1 LDERDEALLKGI
13 CLGSLAGATLQE
25 KLELA
30 KKAGFDAVELGNLN
44 ERGTVTPSMTDDQV
58 RALLPLFAATVP
70 AHGMFAGDAWS
81 VPLTAPDSA
90 VRQRGLDLMYR
101 SVDVAVL
108 LGMSSLLIVPG
119 AVNDDVAYDQAYEW
133 AQEALRK
140 LAQRAKGS
148 GLLLGI
154 ENVGNK
160 MLLSPLETARFIDEI
175 GDPDFGAY
183 FDVGNILGTGY
194 PDQWIRILGQR
205 IKRIHVK
212 DRKAGPTGGGMPLL
226 AGDVPWDR
234 VMRELRAIGYDSYL
248 TAEIGTFKHHAA
260 EGAWQ
265 ISRSLDALIGA
276 PT

>member
-1 LDERDEALLKGI
+1 MLKGI
-13 CLGSLAGATLQE
+13 CLGSLAGTTLQE

-30 KKAGFDAVELGNLN
+30 RATGFDAVELGNLN
-44 ERGTVTPSMTDDQV
+44 ERGAVTPSMTDDQV
-58 RALLPLFAATVP
+58 RALLPLFEATVP
-70 AHGMFAGDAWS
+70 AHGMFAGDAWA
-81 VPLTAPDSA
+81 VPLTAPDPI
-90 VRQRGLDLMYR
+90 VRQHALDLMYR

-119 AVNDDVAYDQAYEW
+119 IVNDDVAYDQAYDW

-140 LAQRAKGS
+140 LAERARGS

-160 MLLSPLETARFIDEI
+160 MLLSPLENVRFIDEI
-175 GDPDFGAY
+175 GDPNLGAY

-194 PDQWIRILGQR
+194 PDQWIRILGPR

-234 VMRELRAIGYDSYL
+234 VMQELRAIGYDSYL
-248 TAEIGTFKHHAA
+248 TAEIGTFKHHAE
-260 EGAWQ
+260 EGATQ
-265 ISRSLDALIGA
+265 ISRSLDALINSPA
-276 PT
+276 

>member
-1 LDERDEALLKGI
+1 VLKGI
-13 CLGSLAGATLQE
+13 CLGSLAGATLQD

-30 KKAGFDAVELGNLN
+30 RATGFDAVELGNLN

-70 AHGMFAGDAWS
+70 AHGMFAGDAWN
-81 VPLTAPDSA
+81 VPLTAPDPA

-101 SVDVAVL
+101 SVDVAAL

-119 AVNDDVAYDQAYEW
+119 IVNDDVAYDQAYDW
-133 AQEALRK
+133 AQEAIRK
-140 LAQRAKGS
+140 LATRSKGS
-148 GLLLGI
+148 GLLLAI

-175 GDPDFGAY
+175 GDPNVGAY
-183 FDVGNILGTGY
+183 FDVGNILGIGY
-194 PDQWIRILGQR
+194 PDQWIRILGKR

-212 DRKAGPTGGGMPLL
+212 DRKSGPTGGAMPLL

-248 TAEIGTFKHHAA
+248 TAEIGTFKHFGAESAA
-260 EGAWQ
+260 Q
-265 ISRSLDALIGA
+265 ISRSIDLLIGSA
-276 PT
+276 T

>member
-1 LDERDEALLKGI
+1 LDWSEALLKGI
-13 CLGSLAGATLQE
+13 CLGSLAGATLQA

-30 KKAGFDAVELGNLN
+30 RATGFDAVELGNLN
-44 ERGTVTPSMTDDQV
+44 ERGAVTPSMTDDQV
-58 RALLPLFAATVP
+58 RALLPLFEATVP
-70 AHGMFAGDAWS
+70 AHGMFAGDAWA
-81 VPLTAPDSA
+81 VPLTAPDPA

-119 AVNDDVAYDQAYEW
+119 VVNDDVAYDQAYDW

-140 LAQRAKGS
+140 LAERARGS

-160 MLLSPLETARFIDEI
+160 MLLSPLENVRFIDEI
-175 GDPDFGAY
+175 GDPNFGAY

-194 PDQWIRILGQR
+194 PDQWIRILGPR

-248 TAEIGTFKHHAA
+248 TAEIGTFKHHAE
-260 EGAWQ
+260 EGATQ
-265 ISRSLDALIGA
+265 ISRSLDALINSA
-276 PT
+276 E

>member
-1 LDERDEALLKGI
+1 MLKGI
-13 CLGSLAGATLQE
+13 CLGSLAGATLRE

-30 KKAGFDAVELGNLN
+30 RATGFDAVELGNLN
-44 ERGTVTPSMTDDQV
+44 DRGTVTPSMTDDQV
-58 RALLPLFAATVP
+58 RDLLPLFAATVP
-70 AHGMFAGDAWS
+70 AHGMFAGDAWN
-81 VPLTAPDSA
+81 VPLTAPDPA

-108 LGMSSLLIVPG
+108 LGMRSLLIVPG
-119 AVNDDVAYDQAYEW
+119 IVNDDVAYDQAYAW

-140 LAQRAKGS
+140 LGERAKGS

-160 MLLSPLETARFIDEI
+160 MLLSPLEVVRFLDEI
-175 GDPDFGAY
+175 GDPTVGTY

-194 PDQWIRILGQR
+194 PDQWIRILGPRVQ
-205 IKRIHVK
+205 RIHVK
-212 DRKAGPTGGGMPLL
+212 DRKAGPTGGAMPLL

-234 VMRELRAIGYDSYL
+234 VMRELHAIGYESYL
-248 TAEIGTFKHHAA
+248 TAEIGTFKYHGAELAA
-260 EGAWQ
+260 Q
-265 ISRSLDALIGA
+265 ISRSLDLLIGM